1 MNPSSGTA
9 FINKLLKLTCG
20 KVALKATVEISK
32 VNHFIFQNKKKKKRN
47 LENTVFCVPLVTKS

>member
-9 FINKLLKLTCG
+9 FINKLLTLTCG

-32 VNHFIFQNKKKKKRN
+32 VNHFIFQNKKKKKKEPGKYSVLCPPGN
-47 LENTVFCVPLVTKS
+47 